1 MAKQVGLSRNIN
13 MGWLSLVANYAINGQ
28 ARDEAKEELNKEIGM
43 KISSSDNIRKTREI
57 LLHIWY
63 DNDEFFL
70 ARAKKIY
77 PEVGSNEKLAI
88 HWALITLYYPIF
100 YDLCSTIGHVLNYK
114 DTINTQQIKQ
124 AIFEKWGERQ
134 TLVHS
139 LSKIMKTLKDM
150 GAIYEDRKNGQYKIT
165 DHAISDYQ
173 TIGLLL
179 AAILKTDDKSYISW
193 PELKEHASL
202 FPFSILSV
210 DESYM
215 AALDYIELNRFNGKV
230 AMQLRESGRDYVS
243 K

>member
-13 MGWLSLVANYAINGQ
+13 IEWLSSVANYAINGQ
-28 ARDEAKEELNKEIGM
+28 SREEAKEELNKEIGM

-63 DNDEFFL
+63 DNDEFL
-70 ARAKKIY
+70 LERAKKIY

-139 LSKIMKTLKDM
+139 LSKNMQTLKDI
-150 GAIYEDRKNGQYKIT
+150 GAVYEAGKSGQYKIK

-173 TIGLLL
+173 AIGLLL
-179 AAILKTDDKSYISW
+179 AAILKSDDKTYISW

-202 FPFSILSV
+202 FPFSMSSV

-230 AMQLRESGRDYVS
+230 AMQLRECGGNYVG